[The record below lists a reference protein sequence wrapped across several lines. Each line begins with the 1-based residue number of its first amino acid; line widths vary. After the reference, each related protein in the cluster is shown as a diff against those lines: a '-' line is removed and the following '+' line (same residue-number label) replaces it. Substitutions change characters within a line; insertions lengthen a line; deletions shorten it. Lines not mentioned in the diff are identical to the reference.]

1 MKKKLIAV
9 LGIALLTTTQ
19 SIDAS
24 GSTVTKMLKST
35 VSPMPS
41 AMPST
46 MPTSFPTPAPTPFPT
61 PFPTPVLTPS
71 PTPVPTPSP
80 TPVPTPS
87 PTPVPTPSP
96 TPVPTP
102 SPTPVPTPV
111 PTPSPTP
118 VPTPSPTKSPTP
130 TPTPIPQQVPNNF
143 RLKQTGINHVSV
155 VWDKPSQGIS
165 KYIISIVSNT
175 LNKTETLK
183 SSATSWTYYQESPKL
198 PGAYYVKLT
207 AYDLDGKPYPTVSVD
222 VGY

>member
-1 MKKKLIAV
+1 MKKKIIAI
-9 LGIALLTTTQ
+9 LSIALLSTTQ

-61 PFPTPVLTPS
+61 SFPTPD
-71 PTPVPTPSP
+71 
-80 TPVPTPS
+80 
-87 PTPVPTPSP
+87 
-96 TPVPTP
+96 PTP

-118 VPTPSPTKSPTP
+118 VPTPSPTPSPTPVPTPSPTPVPTPSPTKGPTP
-130 TPTPIPQQVPNNF
+130 TPTPTPLQVPNNF
-143 RLKQTGINHVSV
+143 HVKSNGNNYVSV
-155 VWDKPSQGIS
+155 AWDKPAQGIS
-165 KYIISIVSNT
+165 KYIVSIESNSFNLT
-175 LNKTETLK
+175 KTVDK
-183 SSATSWTYYQESPKL
+183 SKTSWGYFNDFGFL
-198 PGAYYVKLT
+198 PGGYYVKLT
-207 AYDLDGKPYPTVSVD
+207 AYDLDGKPYPTVSVE